1 MRKTEKTVQNHASI
15 AVVSEHFFK
24 ISPKRRQF
32 VRKKKTDDTR
42 WRGNHRLPA
51 SKTPCTLRGATTEWL
66 SCLNLYRHPSWC
78 RCCSRS
84 LIINF
89 VNSFPCLFVKQL
101 WIVDNDYWEEFM
113 HARVWVK
120 KERKRRRVFFFL
132 NIICGARMQREKKT
146 MRARTC
152 SVCKCCCAECI
163 NINDVFSRKD
173 GSECTFW
180 NRLFETTEESW
191 LFFSGVLFHHKT
203 SFHLHLSFSKR
214 RDERKIFVRV
224 EFAKIKKTCRCLDRG
239 GGGKRERKTYI
250 KQHKTEGR
258 EKEKRKEKLCVF
270 NVGAGLAL
278 RRWWTP

>member
-1 MRKTEKTVQNHASI
+1 MVEKESQSKYQFFSFVKKSTTKKIKFCGRLKKQFKTTLHSRRF
-15 AVVSEHFFK
+15 EHFFK

-120 KERKRRRVFFFL
+120 KERKRRRVFFFFL
-132 NIICGARMQREKKT
+132 NIIRANDCREREKDDA
-146 MRARTC
+146 RAY
-152 SVCKCCCAECI
+152 
-163 NINDVFSRKD
+163 
-173 GSECTFW
+173 
-180 NRLFETTEESW
+180 L
-191 LFFSGVLFHHKT
+191 
-203 SFHLHLSFSKR
+203 
-214 RDERKIFVRV
+214 
-224 EFAKIKKTCRCLDRG
+224 
-239 GGGKRERKTYI
+239 
-250 KQHKTEGR
+250 Q
-258 EKEKRKEKLCVF
+258 CV
-270 NVGAGLAL
+270 
-278 RRWWTP
+278 